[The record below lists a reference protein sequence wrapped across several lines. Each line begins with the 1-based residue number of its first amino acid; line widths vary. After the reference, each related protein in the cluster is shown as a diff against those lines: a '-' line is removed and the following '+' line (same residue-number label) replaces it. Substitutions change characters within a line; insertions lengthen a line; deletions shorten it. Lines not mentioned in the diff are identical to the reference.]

1 MRGYI
6 ALSHCRW
13 AKGTI
18 LGERMQSTT
27 WHVFDPGSQGELV
40 FFQDFVS
47 AILWVFSTVEGKER
61 KGKERK
67 GKEGKERKGT
77 KGRKEGRLLWLV
89 AFVAS
94 GFCSFLFGGFP
105 GFGILWLLASVAFSL
120 CGFWLL

>member
-67 GKEGKERKGT
+67 GKERKERKG
-77 KGRKEGRLLWLV
+77 KELKEGRKEGRK
-89 AFVAS
+89 
-94 GFCSFLFGGFP
+94 
-105 GFGILWLLASVAFSL
+105 ASVACGF